1 MKKVLFVAT
10 VTPHIEGFHAPFL
23 KEFKNRGWETHVATG
38 DSLELD
44 KSYCDKKHEIAIK
57 RSPYSFDNLRAIREL
72 RKIIEKE
79 KFDIIHCH
87 TPMGGI
93 IARLA
98 AKKAHKNGTRII
110 YTAHGFHFFKGAPL
124 LNWLIYY
131 PIERTMVRLTD
142 ILITINQEDYRRAKK
157 QFKTRVEY
165 VPGIGVDP
173 KKFNIKMSEKRRNML
188 RKELGL
194 KPDDFVM
201 IYLAEISNRKNQRWL
216 IGALEGLIRDNQSVH
231 LLLAGKDSL
240 GGTIQKRVEEIGLD
254 RQIHFLGYRKD
265 VPELLKISDLYVSSS
280 SQEGLPVNIME
291 AMFVGLPIV
300 AVDCRG
306 VSDLIENEVSARSI
320 RKSDSK
326 GFLKAVEGFL
336 NSPKKPHRYSIER
349 YKISDVLRQMMKIY
363 EV

>member
-1 MKKVLFVAT
+1 
-10 VTPHIEGFHAPFL
+10 
-23 KEFKNRGWETHVATG
+23 
-38 DSLELD
+38 
-44 KSYCDKKHEIAIK
+44 
-57 RSPYSFDNLRAIREL
+57 
-72 RKIIEKE
+72 
-79 KFDIIHCH
+79 
-87 TPMGGI
+87 
-93 IARLA
+93 
-98 AKKAHKNGTRII
+98 
-110 YTAHGFHFFKGAPL
+110 
-124 LNWLIYY
+124 
-131 PIERTMVRLTD
+131 MVRLTD